1 MATVVNVYFARRW
14 RYKMG
19 EHTPGPW
26 KLQECYDG
34 KYEMTHPGET
44 LEETRLIGVIAP
56 ACNIKNDAPLIE
68 AAPDLLDVAEYSLK
82 IVENL
87 PCECDSY
94 NGFTCKK
101 HEWERKLRKA
111 INKAK
116 GGDE

>member
-34 KYEMTHPGET
+34 KYEMTHPGE
-44 LEETRLIGVIAP
+44 
-56 ACNIKNDAPLIE
+56 
-68 AAPDLLDVAEYSLK
+68 
-82 IVENL
+82 